1 MDSPIAL
8 AEHPDH
14 PGLEALD
21 SAVAALS
28 EAVAA
33 LRAAEAAVQERK
45 AALAP
50 AVPKI
55 DDPELARRLAVWIYW
70 NMPEVPVAPLAEM
83 ATGLTAGRAQQAFFK
98 LSGTQASAV
107 SCATCGMPVAV
118 HSRDEMK
125 RVLIAKLKRG
135 VHPICVPC
143 RASRRPETPTIY
155 IERPIRN
162 AAPTAFDREVLTLH
176 AQRDQPK
183 TIDALCLWG
192 VHRVELLPEHIRLY
206 LQDPDLGIAA
216 SLNVSREDYLTWLE
230 GWGSVRCGGTTT
242 TGEHCRNMAKG
253 LTGLELKEWL
263 EARSNGGCCAVHG
276 G

>member
-1 MDSPIAL
+1 MASPVTL
-8 AEHPDH
+8 AERPDH
-14 PGLEALD
+14 PGLAALD
-21 SAVAALS
+21 TAVAALS

-33 LRAAEAAVQERK
+33 LRAAEAVVQQRK

-107 SCATCGMPVAV
+107 ACATCGMPVHV

-125 RVLIAKLKRG
+125 RVLTGKLKRG
-135 VHPICVPC
+135 VQPVCETC

-155 IERPIRN
+155 IERPVRN
-162 AAPTAFDREVLTLH
+162 PAPTAFDREVLTLH
-176 AQRDQPK
+176 AQRGQPK
-183 TIDALCLWG
+183 MIDALCLWG
-192 VHRVELLPEHIRLY
+192 AQRIELLPEHIRLY

-253 LTGLELKEWL
+253 LTGLEVGEWL
-263 EARSNGGCCAVHG
+263 EARAKGGYCAVHG
-276 G
+276 A